1 MSAVFF
7 GSHMTLF
14 STTVKLS
21 AVLVRERRVSGNAFC
36 CAEACNVMSKEPN
49 AVFRRNSVPNRF
61 MGLGYGLKWRRRPE
75 PITRSTRTIW
85 GKQIEAGL
93 HGTKQRSSR
102 RNSKTC
108 NGGRNNRVLP
118 CAEVPPGLFA
128 EKNLQLLVAPE
139 TAFASMRAPFG
150 PRPSAAGFRRDGD
163 ELSARSEMKQK

>member
-1 MSAVFF
+1 
-7 GSHMTLF
+7 
-14 STTVKLS
+14 
-21 AVLVRERRVSGNAFC
+21 
-36 CAEACNVMSKEPN
+36 VMSKEPN

-61 MGLGYGLKWRRRPE
+61 MGLGYGRKWRRRPE

-85 GKQIEAGL
+85 GRQIEAGW

-108 NGGRNNRVLP
+108 KGRGNNRVRAAP
-118 CAEVPPGLFA
+118 RGSNRLFA

-163 ELSARSEMKQK
+163 ELSARSAMKQK